1 MNARLAVLCVASL
14 ACGVPL
20 LSSTP
25 ALAEDCPSWFCDE
38 EEAAE
43 EEAEPEAEPEPP
55 PPVVVYQPAEAPP
68 PQVVVVHQQPAK
80 KQAPP
85 KKRWKREWGL
95 NLRLQA
101 ALMGEDADERQRYDG
116 ERRGMSGLGAGLR
129 YRPTPH
135 FALEGGLDLI
145 GGRDYQGDDRMETV
159 LTFSGI
165 LFINPK
171 DRLQVYALGGLG
183 VSKARV
189 IRDNSL
195 AGTALEGSEARYS
208 YLGMQLGGG
217 LEWRVARKTAL
228 NLDILGFVRG
238 RTDEDARYEY
248 EFTDPETGEQT
259 NASGGGLMR
268 LGLTFYW

>member
-1 MNARLAVLCVASL
+1 MNARLPVLCVAAL

-38 EEAAE
+38 EEAVE
-43 EEAEPEAEPEPP
+43 EEAEAEPETP

-68 PQVVVVHQQPAK
+68 PQVVVVHQPPPKK

-85 KKRWKREWGL
+85 KKRWKREWGV

-101 ALMGEDADERQRYDG
+101 ALMGRDADDRQYYD
-116 ERRGMSGLGAGLR
+116 EEERGMAGLGVGLR
-129 YRPTPH
+129 YRPLPH
-135 FALEGGLDLI
+135 FALEGGLDII
-145 GGRDYQGDDRMETV
+145 GGRDYQRDDRVETA

-183 VSKARV
+183 VSSARV
-189 IRDNSL
+189 VRDRSL
-195 AGTALEGSEARYS
+195 AGTIDADSEAHYS
-208 YLGMQLGGG
+208 YLGMQAGFG

-228 NLDILGFVRG
+228 NFDIIGFVRG

-248 EFTDPETGEQT
+248 EFTHPDTGEQT